1 MEKGKFLSILN
12 KLQNICNQVNYEESY
27 SDVIYEVLQF
37 SKLANSWDSV
47 YRIANFYNHNWLGNV
62 DFMHIPDFYQTLHNC
77 LNYPIIVARK
87 KETGELVGI
96 STIKYDENT
105 DEHVDPYFPEKDA
118 KYFSITGIL
127 TKKNNPHKGI
137 GKKIYE
143 IAIRGAYEF
152 EKEYPGTQIMCVI
165 DCRNRQSLNALA
177 SAVENI
183 RKNNRIGEGKELP
196 SHILGYYEL
205 RDTENKQ
212 LLEAPTLVMEVEL
225 QERKNSEKND
235 KMVIEFSN
243 KEGENELLNQ
253 LLAEL
258 KNKFMTYG
266 INPPIIEE
274 DSECGIVYFYSL
286 KDKEKSRL
294 QNITIVPND
303 TEKGNERIPRDDEE
317 ISRIMGPIQS
327 ISVEEER

>member
-12 KLQNICNQVNYEESY
+12 KLQNICNQVNYEESD

-196 SHILGYYEL
+196 AHILGYYEL

-235 KMVIEFSN
+235 KMVIEFSH